1 MKNRVS
7 ILILVLLACGTVC
20 GNAMRPYK
28 APVEYHIYEIESPQ
42 ADTTVVEPVAVDT
55 VAVEVVPVDTVQV
68 ETVEVWTRPDIR
80 PAPLRPGD
88 TIGIFAISNYA
99 DSTALKYG
107 ISVFKNWGLNVK
119 LADNLFK
126 RIGKSRYDGSV
137 EERINAMQAMLDDP
151 SIKALISVRGG
162 YGAALVTPYLDYSR
176 LLENP
181 KWIVGY
187 SDVTA
192 LHITLNNLG
201 LETIHGPM
209 ATRIEGDTTSVAFL
223 HEALFGDAPGLTI
236 PTNFYCREGEATG
249 RLVGG
254 NLSLI
259 YSLQGTPMNLDM
271 KDAILFIEDV
281 DEDSYAIDRM
291 LQNLLLAGKLDEIAG
306 IIVGQ
311 FSNFD
316 DAKGMDLSLPAL
328 IYSKIGNRQIPVMYQ
343 IDAGHE
349 WNAHKSAPNYSLYL
363 GRRIHLKVDRNQASF
378 EYID

>member
-1 MKNRVS
+1 MNRQVS
-7 ILILVLLACGTVC
+7 ILILILALSAGSTLSAF
-20 GNAMRPYK
+20 GMRPYK
-28 APVEYHIYEIESPQ
+28 APTEYHIYEIEVPQ
-42 ADTTVVEPVAVDT
+42 VDTTTVADAAPDT
-55 VAVEVVPVDTVQV
+55 VAVETAEEVAAAV
-68 ETVEVWTRPDIR
+68 EAVRPDIR

-88 TIGIFAISNYA
+88 TIGIFTISNFA
-99 DSTALKYG
+99 DSAALAYG
-107 ISVFKNWGLNVK
+107 ISVFEDWGLNVR
-119 LADNLFK
+119 LADNLYR
-126 RIGKSRYDGSV
+126 RIGKSRYDGTV
-137 EERINAMQAMLDDP
+137 EERIAAMQSLLDDP
-151 SIKALISVRGG
+151 SVKALISVRGG
-162 YGAALVTPYLDYSR
+162 YGAALVTPYLDYTS
-176 LLENP
+176 LLEHP

-192 LHITLNNLG
+192 LHITLNNMG

-209 ATRIEGDTTSVAFL
+209 ATRIEGDTTSVEFL
-223 HEALFGDAPGLTI
+223 HEALFSEAPGLKI

-316 DAKGMDLSLPAL
+316 DSKGMDLPLPAV

-349 WNAHKSAPNYSLYL
+349 WNVHKSAPN
-363 GRRIHLKVDRNQASF
+363 
-378 EYID
+378 

>member
-1 MKNRVS
+1 MNRRLFP
-7 ILILVLLACGTVC
+7 LILVLLAGSSLC

-28 APVEYHIYEIESPQ
+28 APTESHIYELEVPQ
-42 ADTTVVEPVAVDT
+42 TDTTADEPVAADT
-55 VAVEVVPVDTVQV
+55 VAVEAVPVDTVQAD
-68 ETVEVWTRPDIR
+68 TVEIWVRPDIR
-80 PAPLRPGD
+80 PEPLRPGD

-119 LADNLFK
+119 LADNLYK
-126 RIGKSRYDGSV
+126 RVGKSRYDGTL
-137 EERINAMQAMLDDP
+137 EERIEATQALIDDP
-151 SIKALISVRGG
+151 QVKAMISVRGG
-162 YGAALVTPYLDYSR
+162 YGAAQVIPYLDFTS
-176 LLENP
+176 LLEHP

-192 LHITLNNLG
+192 LHITLNNMG
-201 LETIHGPM
+201 LETLHGPM

-223 HEALFGDAPGLTI
+223 HEALFGDAPGLSI
-236 PTNFYCREGEATG
+236 PANLFCREGEATG

-291 LQNLLLAGKLDEIAG
+291 LQNLLMSGKLDEIAG

-316 DAKGMDLSLPAL
+316 DAKGMDLPLPAI
-328 IYSKIGNRQIPVMYQ
+328 IYSKIGDRQIPVMYQ

-363 GRRIHLKVDRNQASF
+363 GRRIHLKVDRNVASF
-378 EYID
+378 EYLD

>member
-1 MKNRVS
+1 MNKRVS
-7 ILILVLLACGTVC
+7 ILILALLACGSLC

-28 APVEYHIYEIESPQ
+28 APAEVHIYEIEVPQ
-42 ADTTVVEPVAVDT
+42 VDTTVVEPAAVDT
-55 VAVEVVPVDTVQV
+55 IAVEVAQVDTVQV
-68 ETVEVWTRPDIR
+68 DTVEIWTRPDIR
-80 PAPLRPGD
+80 PEPLKPGD

-99 DSTALKYG
+99 DSTALNYG
-107 ISVFKNWGLNVK
+107 ISVFKDWGLNVK

-126 RIGKSRYDGSV
+126 RRGKSRYDGTV
-137 EERINAMQAMLDDP
+137 EERISAMQAMIDDP

-181 KWIVGY
+181 KWIGGY

-192 LHITLNNLG
+192 LHITLNNMG

-223 HEALFGDAPGLTI
+223 RKALFEDAPGLSI

-291 LQNLLLAGKLDEIAG
+291 LQNLLLSGKLDEIAG

-328 IYSKIGNRQIPVMYQ
+328 IYSKIGDRQIPVMYQ

-349 WNAHKSAPNYSLYL
+349 WNVRKSAPNYSLYL
-363 GRRIHLKVDRNQASF
+363 GRRIHLKVDRNVASF

>member
-1 MKNRVS
+1 MNRRFFL
-7 ILILVLLACGTVC
+7 LILVFLAGSSFC

-28 APVEYHIYEIESPQ
+28 APSEPHIYEMEVPQ
-42 ADTTVVEPVAVDT
+42 ADTTAVEPAAADT
-55 VAVEVVPVDTVQV
+55 VAVGVAPVDTVQAD
-68 ETVEVWTRPDIR
+68 TVEIWIRPDIR
-80 PAPLRPGD
+80 PEPLRPGD

-99 DSTALKYG
+99 DSTALRYG
-107 ISVFKNWGLNVK
+107 ISVFRNWGLNVK
-119 LADNLFK
+119 LADNLYK
-126 RIGKSRYDGSV
+126 RVGKSRYDGTL
-137 EERINAMQAMLDDP
+137 EERIEATQALIDDP
-151 SIKALISVRGG
+151 QVKAMVSVRGG
-162 YGAALVTPYLDYSR
+162 YGAAQVIPYLDFTP
-176 LLENP
+176 LMEHP

-192 LHITLNNLG
+192 LHITLNNMG
-201 LETIHGPM
+201 LETLHGPM

-236 PTNFYCREGEATG
+236 PSNLFCREGEATG

-291 LQNLLLAGKLDEIAG
+291 LQNLLMSGKLDEIAG

-316 DAKGMDLSLPAL
+316 DAKGMDLPLPAI
-328 IYSKIGNRQIPVMYQ
+328 IYSKIGDRQIPVMYQ

-363 GRRIHLKVDRNQASF
+363 GRSIHLKVDRNVASF
-378 EYID
+378 EYLD

>member
-28 APVEYHIYEIESPQ
+28 APAEYHIYEIESPQ

-137 EERINAMQAMLDDP
+137 EERIDAMQAMLDDP

-378 EYID
+378 EYLD